1 NLQGRVT
8 NAIRAYNSTIHSA
21 IGLTP
26 NEAIDKDNLS
36 RVKQI
41 HFSNRIEKY
50 RIFFSNKPQEKYNL
64 NDFVLIED
72 PIHKIKGQPKFGK
85 IGEIVGILN
94 NDTYLIAHKKTFFK
108 RHVAQFRK
116 VEENDFF
123 L

>member
-50 RIFFSNKPQEKYNL
+50 RKLFSNKTQEKYNL

-85 IGEIVGILN
+85 IGEIVCILN

-108 RHVAQFRK
+108 RHVTQLRK